1 MKPIPRD
8 VSPPEKHVSP
18 PAASLN
24 EFSPR
29 ERWFVRGLIALAIT
43 IIAAGLWQT
52 VGRDAL
58 LATRRLPVFRR
69 VASRPNSNTKVAANR
84 QESQTD
90 STHSL
95 SAQSASSG
103 LTGLPSTSRS
113 FDERSALNNAA
124 RPAANT
130 AAVDGEAK
138 PLADQPLIAKET
150 ASPDKPVPR
159 DKPGAVEVV
168 SVDLLQAA
176 AQLVSLGW
184 QDFAYPA
191 TWFASETSKPRMLY
205 NSHRNSLLN
214 AIAHPQPSALSLT
227 QSRKDY
233 AAAIEQFRDDP
244 RLDYAF
250 GLALWHHGERSEAL
264 EVFQTAAR
272 LEGTPFL
279 PAALA
284 VGWGRLLDGEE
295 RRGLDQLSHVAKLLG
310 SSSEAAST
318 ENTPLAP
325 AGTAASVVRGEG
337 PGVRGSFLGVKP
349 VYPTEPQ
356 REYAALC
363 LGRAFGFLTGPG
375 RTTELGEAADLTAR
389 NVRERLPADLLSE
402 FEVGFAQVGQRQSDL
417 LQFASLPENAL
428 ATEHRQQS
436 DELQTRIDTLR
447 AEMKETRDEL
457 ARDHLSYLTTITQYV
472 TDTLKAR
479 AESSKL
485 QPLAKKVKDSIMQ
498 LYQPQ
503 PHAVMRS
510 PSGELVP
517 VSSSPSS
524 TTGSRTSRTTSLGSS
539 SSSSRS
545 SSRNGQNSRG
555 SASRSPQIFLM
566 PETTQERAARVAKLE
581 KARTE
586 LKRIQTELATL
597 RERHKALLDQKHQAD
612 AEQKAETK
620 EQQQAQADRRREQ
633 RDLEQ
638 KLKELNTALR
648 QMQSLHNSLDTVAA
662 YVPWTIPVEGAALR
676 QALIKKPDPA
686 TNAAA
691 QK

>member
-8 VSPPEKHVSP
+8 GVPTENHVSP

-29 ERWFVRGLIALAIT
+29 ERWFVRGLIALAVT

-69 VASRPNSNTKVAANR
+69 VASRPHSNTEVAANR
-84 QESQTD
+84 QESQTAW
-90 STHSL
+90 THL
-95 SAQSASSG
+95 PSAQPASSG

-113 FDERSALNNAA
+113 FDERSALNNVV
-124 RPAANT
+124 RPAANA
-130 AAVDGEAK
+130 AAVEGEAK

-150 ASPDKPVPR
+150 ASPDKPVARDKPAMT
-159 DKPGAVEVV
+159 DKPGAVDAV

-214 AIAHPQPSALSLT
+214 AIARPKPSTLSLT
-227 QSRKDY
+227 QLRKDY
-233 AAAIEQFRDDP
+233 TTAREQFHDDP

-284 VGWGRLLDGEE
+284 VGWGRLLNGEE

-310 SSSEAAST
+310 SSSDAAT
-318 ENTPLAP
+318 N
-325 AGTAASVVRGEG
+325 
-337 PGVRGSFLGVKP
+337 KP

-375 RTTELGEAADLTAR
+375 RTSELGEAADLTAR
-389 NVRERLPADLLSE
+389 NVRDRLPANLLNE
-402 FEVGFAQVGQRQSDL
+402 FELGFAQVGQRQSDL

-447 AEMKETRDEL
+447 AEMKETGAEL
-457 ARDHLSYLTTITQYV
+457 ARDHLSYLTTITKYV
-472 TDTLKAR
+472 SDGLKAR

-485 QPLAKKVKDSIMQ
+485 NPLAQKLKASIMQ
-498 LYQPQ
+498 LYRPQ
-503 PHAVMRS
+503 PHVVLRS

-517 VSSSPSS
+517 VSSSTTTS
-524 TTGSRTSRTTSLGSS
+524 TGSRTRRTTSLGSN

-555 SASRSPQIFLM
+555 SANRSPQIFLM

-597 RERHKALLDQKHQAD
+597 RERHKTLLDQKHQAE

-662 YVPWTIPVEGAALR
+662 YVPWTTPVEGEALR
-676 QALIKKPDPA
+676 QALAQKPDPA
-686 TNAAA
+686 TNASA